1 MLSEIISEWWEQRAF
16 LNAFFIFSSVFF
28 KFSKIKQV
36 YFYKNKKRRKK
47 KKKWRGNGSKEK
59 NQDQSFKRRWII
71 SHLI

>member
-36 YFYKNKKRRKK
+36 YFYKNKKRHKK
-47 KKKWRGNGSKEK
+47 KNGEEMA
-59 NQDQSFKRRWII
+59 QKRRTKNKVLKGDEL
-71 SHLI
+71 SPT